1 VDLLYILLIFLL
13 FCALG
18 GAPGWGWGWG
28 WGPSGFLGFLF
39 VVLLVYLLLGR
50 GPRRTL

>member
-1 VDLLYILLIFLL
+1 VDFLYLLLIILLL
-13 FCALG
+13 CALG
-18 GAPGWGWGWG
+18 GGPWFGWSWG

>member
-28 WGPSGFLGFLF
+28 IS
-39 VVLLVYLLLGR
+39 R
-50 GPRRTL
+50 

>member
-13 FCALG
+13 LCAV
-18 GAPGWGWGWG
+18 GAGPWWGFGWG
-28 WGPSGFLGFLF
+28 WGPSGLMGFLF
-39 VVLLVYLLLGR
+39 VVLLLYLLLGR